1 MEESGV
7 HSQGF
12 SGYHV
17 GRLTWFGPKQTFEL
31 SCVYQGFRICG
42 LVLTSFEVE
51 FCSRVVEDDTQ
62 LEVQVNQL

>member
-7 HSQGF
+7 HSQG
-12 SGYHV
+12 SQGTMSASLPGSV
-17 GRLTWFGPKQTFEL
+17 PKQTLEL

-51 FCSRVVEDDTQ
+51 FCSRVGEDDT
-62 LEVQVNQL
+62 N